1 MNLRSLQYRTSW
13 IRVYSSCCFFFG
25 SVEVF
30 IIMIFLSFFSFC
42 WLFHRCPS
50 IWPRMRMI
58 FMPYLYWYE
67 MRSCGFRTVELP
79 LFITLL
85 ITFLSQRLQ
94 MPVCVYWLG
103 SSNMRDRNERRRW
116 REKKHTMKN
125 TNKWNIH
132 DNIENKENWQSAP
145 HFHSHSH
152 SYLHISATWVCLAY
166 YYTFNTRKSTEE
178 KWMRTKQRKS
188 IARIQYS
195 RCRRKVSGKKSTK
208 EKQIM

>member
-1 MNLRSLQYRTSW
+1 M
-13 IRVYSSCCFFFG
+13 
-25 SVEVF
+25 
-30 IIMIFLSFFSFC
+30 
-42 WLFHRCPS
+42 
-50 IWPRMRMI
+50 

-85 ITFLSQRLQ
+85 ITFLSQRLP
-94 MPVCVYWLG
+94 MRLCVYWLG
-103 SSNMRDRNERRRW
+103 SSNMRDRNERRR
-116 REKKHTMKN
+116 RKEKKHTMKN

-152 SYLHISATWVCLAY
+152 SYLHILATWVCLAY

-195 RCRRKVSGKKSTK
+195 RCRRKVSGKKAPK
-208 EKQIM
+208 KNK